1 MVVISLG
8 AQTHRPLGLDELS
21 RLIPGVGIS
30 AEMTSVFGL
39 VIVFKERFEVF
50 LLHPPDDQAVRLD
63 SDHDA
68 CELADGRKEPG
79 AGASVRHRIQELF
92 HRLYLWVQPVNPLQ
106 VACGE
111 PRTGG
116 CRRSGS
122 S

>member
-50 LLHPPDDQAVRLD
+50 LLHPQILSGFQDGARDRARANARL
-63 SDHDA
+63 
-68 CELADGRKEPG
+68 CP
-79 AGASVRHRIQELF
+79 
-92 HRLYLWVQPVNPLQ
+92 
-106 VACGE
+106 
-111 PRTGG
+111 
-116 CRRSGS
+116 
-122 S
+122 